1 MKKFKWIKMERK
13 KIINVKNYNHVI
25 KIFIIGNINTGK
37 SFLLYIILQNNLSYG
52 IRREELNM

>member
-1 MKKFKWIKMERK
+1 MERK

-52 IRREELNM
+52 IRREELNI